1 MATSDSLKY
10 VYKLVPSSA
19 PIPESLPDR
28 LPVSDL
34 DLQSGFVH
42 LSSARQVPNTLKF
55 FFKDEP
61 VVYVLRLE
69 YAKVEDN
76 IRWESPDAKICGP
89 RDGEGMFPVS
99 HIAYRYTV
107 SGLTNSLIK
116 HLYNGLKLGKD
127 EIESVA
133 TWNNEGGW
141 DNALEKAASWLV

>member
-1 MATSDSLKY
+1 MASSDSLKY

-34 DLQSGFVH
+34 DLQSGFIH

-61 VVYVLRLE
+61 VVYVLRLD

-89 RDGEGMFPVS
+89 RDGEGMFP
-99 HIAYRYTV
+99 
-107 SGLTNSLIK
+107 
-116 HLYNGLKLGKD
+116 HLYNGLKLGKE

-133 TWNNEGGW
+133 TWKNEDGW
-141 DNALEKAASWLV
+141 DNALEKAASWLI